1 MILAYIDLRP
11 FLFVIGLPVV
21 ILLALLGCW
30 IAKARIVKWKAVL
43 FSTATFAALFGFF
56 LYGPFIGQTE
66 TREHIMT
73 WKIEPTRTKGINEPK
88 VILSFVEF
96 PSYFIGGYSDE
107 IATHL
112 KKNGEEKVNVVFEI
126 TSDYGKVRGYRETE
140 IAGLKSWRWI
150 DDFGGSSGSPERS
163 PWD

>member
-30 IAKARIVKWKAVL
+30 IAKARIAKWRVAL
-43 FSTATFAALFGFF
+43 FTTATFAGLFGFF

-73 WKIEPTRTKGINEPK
+73 WAIEPTPSNRINETK

-96 PSYFIGGYSDE
+96 PDYFIGGYSDE
-107 IATHL
+107 IAAHL
-112 KKNGEEKVNVVFEI
+112 KKNGENKVNVIFEI
-126 TSDYGKVRGYRETE
+126 TSDYGKVRGYSATE

-150 DDFGGSSGSPERS
+150 NGLGGSSGSPEKS

>member
-1 MILAYIDLRP
+1 MILAYIDVRP

-21 ILLALLGCW
+21 ILLAILGCW
-30 IAKARIVKWKAVL
+30 ITKARIVKWKAAL
-43 FSTATFAALFGFF
+43 FATSTFAGLFGFF

-73 WKIEPTRTKGINEPK
+73 WKIEPTPSSGINEPR

-96 PSYFIGGYSDE
+96 PGYFIGGYSDE
-107 IATHL
+107 IAAHL
-112 KKNGEEKVNVVFEI
+112 KKNGEEKVNVIFEI
-126 TSDYGKVRGYRETE
+126 TSDYGKVRGYSATE
-140 IAGLKSWRWI
+140 IAELKSWRWI
-150 DDFGGSSGSPERS
+150 DGFGGSSGSPEIS

>member
-1 MILAYIDLRP
+1 MTLAYFDLRP

-21 ILLALLGCW
+21 ILLAILVCW
-30 IAKARIVKWKAVL
+30 IVKARIAKWRVAL
-43 FSTATFAALFGFF
+43 FTTATFAGLFGFF

-73 WKIEPTRTKGINEPK
+73 WAIEPTPSNRINETK
-88 VILSFVEF
+88 VILYFVEF
-96 PSYFIGGYSDE
+96 PDYFIGGYSDE
-107 IATHL
+107 IAAHL
-112 KKNGEEKVNVVFEI
+112 RKNGENKVNVIFEI
-126 TSDYGKVRGYRETE
+126 TSDYGNVRGYSATE

-150 DDFGGSSGSPERS
+150 NGFGGSSGSPERS

>member
-66 TREHIMT
+66 TRKHIMT
-73 WKIEPTRTKGINEPK
+73 WEIEPTRTNGINESK

-112 KKNGEEKVNVVFEI
+112 EKNGEEKVNVIFEI
-126 TSDYGKVRGYRETE
+126 TSEYGKVRGYRETE

-150 DDFGGSSGSPERS
+150 GGFGGSSVSPERS